1 MYFITFTCYD
11 WLHLIE
17 ITNTYD
23 EVYNFFDILNNS
35 GHQLSGYVIMPIHV
49 HLLLYFKMR
58 KQSFNTTIGNGK
70 RFIGYEIVE
79 RLEAARQDS
88 ILKFL
93 TEAVSPA
100 ETP

>member
-35 GHQLSGYVIMPIHV
+35 GHQLSGYVMMPNHF

-58 KQSFNTTIGNGK
+58 KQSLNTTIGNGK

-79 RLEAARQDS
+79 RLEAARQ
-88 ILKFL
+88 IQY
-93 TEAVSPA
+93 
-100 ETP
+100 